1 LKNSAS
7 TPRVHVGLMIKEK
20 SRRKI
25 EERNSR
31 SKKEAESNAVHEQML
46 KLNGAEER
54 RLNLFKELEI
64 TTHYMS

>member
-1 LKNSAS
+1 
-7 TPRVHVGLMIKEK
+7 MIKEK

>member
-1 LKNSAS
+1 
-7 TPRVHVGLMIKEK
+7 MIKEK

-25 EERNSR
+25 EERNLR
-31 SKKEAESNAVHEQML
+31 SKKEVELNVVYEQML

-64 TTHYMS
+64 IIYYML